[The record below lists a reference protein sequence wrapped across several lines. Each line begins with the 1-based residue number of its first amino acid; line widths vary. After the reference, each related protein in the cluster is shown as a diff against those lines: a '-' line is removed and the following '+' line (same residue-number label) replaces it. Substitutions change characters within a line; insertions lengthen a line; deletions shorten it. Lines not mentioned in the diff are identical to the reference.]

1 MYEENDLP
9 QRVRGETSYAKGQ
22 SLRGRDASVLSGPVA
37 PLPFSARDSARS
49 AQDYQPIQPFS
60 GSRVSPGGHEASR
73 RIVIAATPKGGSGK
87 TFFLV
92 NLADWLAEKNVR
104 FISCDTDWSSGTL
117 TRFQPGSRF
126 VSVQEGDGMAEI
138 LRALDEVDLV
148 LVDGSAA
155 VIPDLL
161 AWIESINPAADRVR
175 GDIAITLVS
184 TIEEDKDT
192 VFQAGELRRR
202 FGTKVDWLVVRTLKT
217 GPATEIYDNS
227 KTRQELLRQGAGEI
241 TIPRLPWNL
250 LSIMQR
256 TSQSLSGML
265 QDKGLSLLERHRLRS
280 YQERLFEQF
289 SAVEPVLLPRVRPQL
304 ASVNHQGGVRG
315 SSRPRIAPEEV

>member
-9 QRVRGETSYAKGQ
+9 QRVRSETSYAKGQ
-22 SLRGRDASVLSGPVA
+22 SLRGRESSVLSGSAA
-37 PLPFSARDSARS
+37 PPPFSARDSARS
-49 AQDYQPIQPFS
+49 AQDYQPIQPFAGLRAAS
-60 GSRVSPGGHEASR
+60 GGREASR

-92 NLADWLAEKNVR
+92 NLADWLTERNIR
-104 FISCDTDWSSGTL
+104 FVSCDTDWSSGTL

-126 VSVQEGDGMAEI
+126 VAVQDGDGMAGI
-138 LRALDEVDLV
+138 LHALDEVDLV

-161 AWIESINPAADRVR
+161 TWMESLDRVG
-175 GDIAITLVS
+175 GDIAITLVC

-280 YQERLFEQF
+280 YQERLFEQL

-304 ASVNHQGGVRG
+304 SSVANQSGVRG
-315 SSRPRIAPEEV
+315 SARPRIAPEEV